1 MVFPAAIGD
10 TAMVFG
16 AGVISA
22 GYWFDTHE
30 HPQHQIAWAARG
42 VIAVEI
48 GDGYWVLPPSRALWI
63 PGGTR
68 HRTGTANGAIM
79 RGIFV
84 APDRCPVS
92 WTTPTMLRVSPL
104 LRELFDHLTG
114 PDTALARAEDEERIE
129 SVDEPPL
136 SAHPPTA
143 TRADPVAAP
152 TRIPAGDSPSAR
164 RERTK
169 AQLEHF
175 DESPISARPLTNSR
189 AEENA
194 TPSRNP
200 EVAAGRREHF
210 EHAEAVRV
218 ETPVSDRPLM
228 DARAEERA
236 AAPTRDPADDI
247 ATRERAEA
255 VVFDLLVPV
264 DVIPVGAR
272 RPVDAR
278 AGQVADVLTRDPA
291 DSRTLA
297 EFAADAATSPR
308 TLARLFLAE
317 TGISFGQWR
326 TQIRLAAS
334 LPLLAEGLP
343 IARIAGRVGY
353 ATPSAYVAAFRRTV
367 GVSPGRYF
375 AG

>member
-1 MVFPAAIGD
+1 MSRNGQFLVPQPGTSQPNDGSVVFPAAIGD

-16 AGVISA
+16 AGVMSA

-30 HPQHQIAWAARG
+30 HPQHQIAWAAKG

-48 GDGYWVLPPSRALWI
+48 GDGYWVLPPTRALWI

-68 HRTGTANGAIM
+68 HRTGTTQGATM

-92 WTTPTMLRVSPL
+92 LTAPTMLRVSPL

-114 PDTALARAEDEERIE
+114 PDTALARGEDAAWREH
-129 SVDEPPL
+129 VDQPPP
-136 SAHPPTA
+136 SAHPLTA
-143 TRADPVAAP
+143 THPFTDTRTDGVLAAATRNPTGNVAA
-152 TRIPAGDSPSAR
+152 AR
-164 RERTK
+164 GERQE
-169 AQLEHF
+169 AVRFEHA
-175 DESPISARPLTNSR
+175 DETPVSARPLT
-189 AEENA
+189 
-194 TPSRNP
+194 
-200 EVAAGRREHF
+200 
-210 EHAEAVRV
+210 
-218 ETPVSDRPLM
+218 
-228 DARAEERA
+228 DARAGGTA
-236 AAPTRDPADDI
+236 AAPTRNPTDDN
-247 ATRERAEA
+247 AAARRERAEA
-255 VVFDLLVPV
+255 VIFDLLEPV

-272 RPVDAR
+272 RPADAR
-278 AGQVADVLTRDPA
+278 AGQVADALTRNPA
-291 DSRTLA
+291 DPRTLA

-308 TLARLFLAE
+308 TLARLFLVE

-353 ATPSAYVAAFRRTV
+353 ATPSAYVAAFRCTV

-375 AG
+375 TG

>member
-16 AGVISA
+16 AGVMPA
-22 GYWFDTHE
+22 GYRFDTHE

-48 GDGYWVLPPSRALWI
+48 GNGYWVLPPTRALWI

-68 HRTGTANGAIM
+68 HRTETTQGATM

-92 WTTPTMLRVSPL
+92 LTTPTMLRVSPL

-114 PDTALARAEDEERIE
+114 PGTALAPGADAERREH
-129 SVDEPPL
+129 VDEPPL
-136 SAHPPTA
+136 T
-143 TRADPVAAP
+143 
-152 TRIPAGDSPSAR
+152 
-164 RERTK
+164 
-169 AQLEHF
+169 
-175 DESPISARPLTNSR
+175 
-189 AEENA
+189 
-194 TPSRNP
+194 
-200 EVAAGRREHF
+200 
-210 EHAEAVRV
+210 
-218 ETPVSDRPLM
+218 
-228 DARAEERA
+228 DARADGSTTA
-236 AAPTRDPADDI
+236 ATRNPADDN
-247 ATRERAEA
+247 AAARRERAEA
-255 VVFDLLVPV
+255 VIFDLLEPV
-264 DVIPVGAR
+264 AVIPVGAR

-278 AGQVADVLTRDPA
+278 AGQVADALTRNPA
-291 DSRTLA
+291 DPRTLA

-308 TLARLFLAE
+308 TLARLFLVE

-353 ATPSAYVAAFRRTV
+353 ATPSAYVAAFRRAV

-375 AG
+375 TG

>member
-48 GDGYWVLPPSRALWI
+48 GDGYWVLPPTRALWI

-68 HRTGTANGAIM
+68 HRTGTPQGATM

-92 WTTPTMLRVSPL
+92 LTAPTMLRVSPL

-114 PDTALARAEDEERIE
+114 PDTALARREDADRREH
-129 SVDEPPL
+129 VDEPTL
-136 SAHPPTA
+136 GAHPRTA
-143 TRADPVAAP
+143 TRTDGVVAAA
-152 TRIPAGDSPSAR
+152 TRNPDDDNATAR
-164 RERTK
+164 R
-169 AQLEHF
+169 
-175 DESPISARPLTNSR
+175 
-189 AEENA
+189 
-194 TPSRNP
+194 
-200 EVAAGRREHF
+200 G
-210 EHAEAVRV
+210 
-218 ETPVSDRPLM
+218 
-228 DARAEERA
+228 
-236 AAPTRDPADDI
+236 
-247 ATRERAEA
+247 RAEA
-255 VVFDLLVPV
+255 VIFDLLEPV
-264 DVIPVGAR
+264 EVIPVGAR

-278 AGQVADVLTRDPA
+278 AGQVADALTRNPA
-291 DSRTLA
+291 DPRTLA

-308 TLARLFLAE
+308 TLTRQFLVE

-343 IARIAGRVGY
+343 IARIACRVGY
-353 ATPSAYVAAFRRTV
+353 ATPSSYVAAFRRAV

-375 AG
+375 TG

>member
-1 MVFPAAIGD
+1 MVLPAAIGD

-16 AGVISA
+16 AGIISA

-48 GDGYWVLPPSRALWI
+48 GDGYWVLPPTRALWI

-68 HRTGTANGAIM
+68 HRTGTIQGATM

-84 APDRCPVS
+84 APDRCPVPL
-92 WTTPTMLRVSPL
+92 TTPTMLRVSPL

-114 PDTALARAEDEERIE
+114 LDAALTPGADAEQREHIDERT
-129 SVDEPPL
+129 L
-136 SAHPPTA
+136 SAHPLMD
-143 TRADPVAAP
+143 TRADRV
-152 TRIPAGDSPSAR
+152 GDTPM
-164 RERTK
+164 RT
-169 AQLEHF
+169 
-175 DESPISARPLTNSR
+175 
-189 AEENA
+189 
-194 TPSRNP
+194 
-200 EVAAGRREHF
+200 
-210 EHAEAVRV
+210 
-218 ETPVSDRPLM
+218 
-228 DARAEERA
+228 
-236 AAPTRDPADDI
+236 PADDI
-247 ATRERAEA
+247 AAERRERAEA
-255 VVFDLLVPV
+255 VVFDLIEPV

-278 AGQVADVLTRDPA
+278 AGRVADALTHHPA
-291 DSRTLA
+291 DPRTLA
-297 EFAADAATSPR
+297 ELAADAATSPR

-367 GVSPGRYF
+367 GISPGRYF

>member
-1 MVFPAAIGD
+1 MA
-10 TAMVFG
+10 FG
-16 AGVISA
+16 AGVMSA

-48 GDGYWVLPPSRALWI
+48 GDGYWVLPPTRALWI

-68 HRTGTANGAIM
+68 HRTGTTQGATM

-92 WTTPTMLRVSPL
+92 LTTPTMLRVSPL

-114 PDTALARAEDEERIE
+114 PDTALAG
-129 SVDEPPL
+129 
-136 SAHPPTA
+136 
-143 TRADPVAAP
+143 DPD
-152 TRIPAGDSPSAR
+152 R
-164 RERTK
+164 
-169 AQLEHF
+169 LEHLGGT
-175 DESPISARPLTNSR
+175 PISARPLT
-189 AEENA
+189 
-194 TPSRNP
+194 
-200 EVAAGRREHF
+200 
-210 EHAEAVRV
+210 
-218 ETPVSDRPLM
+218 
-228 DARAEERA
+228 DARTEGTA
-236 AAPTRDPADDI
+236 AAPTSNPDEDI
-247 ATRERAEA
+247 AAARRERAEA
-255 VVFDLLVPV
+255 VIFDLLEPV

-272 RPVDAR
+272 RPADAR
-278 AGQVADVLTRDPA
+278 AGQVADALTRNPA
-291 DSRTLA
+291 DPRTLA

-308 TLARLFLAE
+308 TLARLFLVE

-375 AG
+375 TG

>member
-1 MVFPAAIGD
+1 MSRNGQSLVPGQRRIPRQPNGGSVVLPAAIGD

-16 AGVISA
+16 AGVMSA
-22 GYWFDTHE
+22 GLWFDTHE

-48 GDGYWVLPPSRALWI
+48 GNGYWVLPPTRALWI

-68 HRTGTANGAIM
+68 HRTGTTRGATM

-92 WTTPTMLRVSPL
+92 LTTPTMLRVSPL

-114 PDTALARAEDEERIE
+114 PDTALARATDADRLEP
-129 SVDEPPL
+129 VDEPP
-136 SAHPPTA
+136 
-143 TRADPVAAP
+143 
-152 TRIPAGDSPSAR
+152 
-164 RERTK
+164 
-169 AQLEHF
+169 
-175 DESPISARPLTNSR
+175 ISVRPLT
-189 AEENA
+189 
-194 TPSRNP
+194 
-200 EVAAGRREHF
+200 
-210 EHAEAVRV
+210 
-218 ETPVSDRPLM
+218 
-228 DARAEERA
+228 DARAGPAAGQTRNPADAIA
-236 AAPTRDPADDI
+236 AAR
-247 ATRERAEA
+247 RERAEA
-255 VVFDLLVPV
+255 VVFDLLEPV

-272 RPVDAR
+272 RPMDTR
-278 AGQVADVLTRDPA
+278 AGQVADALTRNPA
-291 DSRTLA
+291 DPRTLA
-297 EFAADAATSPR
+297 EFAVDAATSPR

-343 IARIAGRVGY
+343 IARIAGRIGY

>member
-1 MVFPAAIGD
+1 MSRNSQFLVPGQPGTPQPDDGSMVFRAAVGD

-16 AGVISA
+16 AGVMSA

-48 GDGYWVLPPSRALWI
+48 GDGYWVLPPTRALWI

-68 HRTGTANGAIM
+68 HRTGTTQGATM
-79 RGIFV
+79 RGIYV

-92 WTTPTMLRVSPL
+92 LTTPTMLRVSPL

-114 PDTALARAEDEERIE
+114 LDTALAR
-129 SVDEPPL
+129 
-136 SAHPPTA
+136 
-143 TRADPVAAP
+143 
-152 TRIPAGDSPSAR
+152 
-164 RERTK
+164 
-169 AQLEHF
+169 
-175 DESPISARPLTNSR
+175 
-189 AEENA
+189 
-194 TPSRNP
+194 
-200 EVAAGRREHF
+200 
-210 EHAEAVRV
+210 
-218 ETPVSDRPLM
+218 
-228 DARAEERA
+228 
-236 AAPTRDPADDI
+236 
-247 ATRERAEA
+247 RERAEA
-255 VVFDLLVPV
+255 VVFDLLEPV

-272 RPVDAR
+272 RPIDAR
-278 AGQVADVLTRDPA
+278 AVRVADVLTRNPA
-291 DSRTLA
+291 DSRTLNELA
-297 EFAADAATSPR
+297 TDAATSPR

-317 TGISFGQWR
+317 TGITFGQWR

-343 IARIAGRVGY
+343 IARVAGRVGY

-367 GVSPGRYF
+367 GISPGRYF

>member
-1 MVFPAAIGD
+1 MSRNGQFLVPQPGTSQLNDGSAVFPAAIGD

-16 AGVISA
+16 AGVMSA

-48 GDGYWVLPPSRALWI
+48 GDGYWVLPPTRALWI

-68 HRTGTANGAIM
+68 HRTGTAQGAIM

-92 WTTPTMLRVSPL
+92 LTTPTMLRVSPL
-104 LRELFDHLTG
+104 LRELFDHLTE
-114 PDTALARAEDEERIE
+114 PDTALARGDDAERREH
-129 SVDEPPL
+129 VDEPTP
-136 SAHPPTA
+136 SEHPRTDTRTDGVVTA
-143 TRADPVAAP
+143 ATGNRADNVAA
-152 TRIPAGDSPSAR
+152 AR
-164 RERTK
+164 GER
-169 AQLEHF
+169 AEAVRFEQA
-175 DESPISARPLTNSR
+175 DENPVSARPLADARPEGT
-189 AEENA
+189 AAAA
-194 TPSRNP
+194 TRNP
-200 EVAAGRREHF
+200 A
-210 EHAEAVRV
+210 
-218 ETPVSDRPLM
+218 
-228 DARAEERA
+228 
-236 AAPTRDPADDI
+236 TR
-247 ATRERAEA
+247 RERAEA
-255 VVFDLLVPV
+255 VIFDLLEPV

-278 AGQVADVLTRDPA
+278 AGRVADAMTRDPA
-291 DSRTLA
+291 DPRTLA

-308 TLARLFLAE
+308 TLARLFLVE

-375 AG
+375 TG